1 MPNDKKETTGEV
13 IDLFAKKAKKEE
25 EKESDSEEYFRKLE
39 EANKVKKE
47 KLAKERLAK
56 NKKVTRDYNL
66 TWAFKYN

>member
-1 MPNDKKETTGEV
+1 MSDVKKETTGEV
-13 IDLFAKKAKKEE
+13 IDLFAKKAKREEAEAKET
-25 EKESDSEEYFRKLE
+25 DSEEYFRKLE

-66 TWAFKYN
+66 K